1 MTQYITRTPLS
12 GAATRDMTAGLLLG
26 FLDAAWCGQPN
37 PLPTLLP
44 SCILIPYSFAIIG
57 FCRYCGGN
65 YRMIHATMFM
75 SYRVSNNNMFELFKC
90 KVKEK

>member
-1 MTQYITRTPLS
+1 MTTGI
-12 GAATRDMTAGLLLG
+12 LLG